1 MAANARLILTTI
13 PRTFPQGITNC
24 PDSMTIISRNMTML
38 SNAYDDPHDRSLIDS
53 DDVDDDWIDSILKE
67 ADDDLYDD
75 ASLLEFAPD
84 DRGDWS

>member
-1 MAANARLILTTI
+1 
-13 PRTFPQGITNC
+13 
-24 PDSMTIISRNMTML
+24 ML